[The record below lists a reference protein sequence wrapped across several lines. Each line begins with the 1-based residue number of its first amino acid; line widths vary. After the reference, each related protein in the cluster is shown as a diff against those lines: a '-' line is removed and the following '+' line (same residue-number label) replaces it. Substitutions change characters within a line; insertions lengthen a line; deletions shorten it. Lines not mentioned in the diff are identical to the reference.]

1 MNGNQSENAYIILE
15 TLHKSRRYSV
25 YKAKNQYTGNLVSI
39 KTNVQRMRVDQILL
53 QQMKSEVEA
62 GLQLQHPH
70 IRKTLNIF
78 QDGPAVFMVSDF
90 VEGVSLS
97 TLLNT
102 PKLDISY
109 EHALK
114 WILQLLD
121 ALDHAHAL
129 HVWHLNLNPSHILIT
144 PGSDVKLFGFGKG
157 PTEWKYAEAA
167 QDRLHPVLFTAPEQF
182 MGREPDGRA
191 DIYSLGVLAYLL
203 LCGQFPWSL
212 DLHET
217 PTQQKQQTF
226 QRPVSDPEIL
236 GARIPHWLFT
246 VLNKCLMLD
255 PARRFATP
263 AEMLQALSI
272 QQTIPFESCLAMP
285 APEVPARKVV
295 LESLP
300 ELQKT
305 AESEPALQPETP
317 PAKTPETEGQLEI
330 PGLAPVVTET
340 PAAAVP
346 RAATPTQYQ
355 PPPPSKMQSAP
366 VQSPRPTQPAVLKQ
380 PPVQTRQISELK
392 KYFSVLKVISL
403 LILAYIIV
411 KYVIISDKPK
421 FSKVDDSEEIAPSSR
436 DFAVKNEPLSMI
448 PIDGAQAL
456 IGHIGPEA
464 DDDEFPP
471 REVALAS
478 YQIGAYEVTRREWAM
493 ATPGFVVDNSEE
505 DLPMVDVTF
514 YEVLEYCNEKS
525 RMDGLK
531 PCYEFLGDNVTCDF
545 SANGYRLPTEAE
557 WEYAARSSINGD
569 FTLFSGSNAADEVAW
584 YADNSDG
591 KIHRVGKKD
600 PNTLGLFDMSGNAAE
615 WVWNWYLRY
624 SSGMDLPH
632 TGPDSGT
639 DKVIRGGSWKQEARE
654 LRVTNRSHAKP
665 LIQRNDL
672 GFRVARSK

>member
-78 QDGPAVFMVSDF
+78 QDGPAVFMVSEF

-97 TLLNT
+97 ALLST
-102 PKLDISY
+102 AKLDIAY

-114 WILQLLD
+114 WTLQLLD

-129 HVWHLNLNPSHILIT
+129 HIWHLNLNPSHILIT

-157 PTEWKYAEAA
+157 PTEWKYAEAE

-203 LCGQFPWSL
+203 FCGQFPWSL
-212 DLHET
+212 DQHET

-236 GARIPHWLFT
+236 GSRIPHWLFT

-272 QQTIPFESCLAMP
+272 QQTIPYESCLAMP
-285 APEVPARKVV
+285 APETPARQVV

-300 ELQKT
+300 DLQKT
-305 AESEPALQPETP
+305 AETEPALQTETP
-317 PAKTPETEGQLEI
+317 PAKSPETESQLEI
-330 PGLAPVVTET
+330 PGLAPVVPET
-340 PAAAVP
+340 PAATVP
-346 RAATPTQYQ
+346 KAETPTQYQ
-355 PPPPSKMQSAP
+355 PPPPSKMQPAA
-366 VQSPRPTQPAVLKQ
+366 VQSPRPTQTAAPKQ

-436 DFAVKNEPLSMI
+436 EFAVKNEPLDMI
-448 PIDGAQAL
+448 PIDGAKAL

-478 YQIGAYEVTRREWAM
+478 YQISAHEVTRKEWAM

-531 PCYEFLGDNVTCDF
+531 PCYEFLGDNVSCDF

-557 WEYAARSSINGD
+557 WEYAARSAINGD
-569 FTLFSGSNAADEVAW
+569 FTLFSGSNAPEEVAW
-584 YADNSDG
+584 YAENSDG
-591 KIHRVGKKD
+591 KIHRVGKKE
-600 PNTLGLFDMSGNAAE
+600 PNGLGLFDMSGNAAE

-632 TGPDSGT
+632 TGPDFGT
-639 DKVIRGGSWKQEARE
+639 DKVIRGGSWKQESRE